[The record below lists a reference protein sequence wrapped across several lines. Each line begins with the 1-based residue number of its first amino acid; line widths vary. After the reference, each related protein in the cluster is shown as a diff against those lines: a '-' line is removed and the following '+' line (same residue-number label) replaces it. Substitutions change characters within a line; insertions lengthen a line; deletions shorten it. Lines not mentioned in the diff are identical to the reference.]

1 MPKPFSAMKHRAA
14 LGYGAQVHVVEDR
27 NCADKKLRELAGDY
41 QAVVVHPF
49 NDPFVIAG
57 QGTVMVEFV
66 DQVADLDI
74 VLARIIHDGSSRDR
88 PKARSS

>member
-1 MPKPFSAMKHRAA
+1 
-14 LGYGAQVHVVEDR
+14 
-27 NCADKKLRELAGDY
+27 
-41 QAVVVHPF
+41 
-49 NDPFVIAG
+49 
-57 QGTVMVEFV
+57 MVEFV